1 MTKAVSEAVEN
12 SNQSKT
18 DVNIYVMIKQVPIPK
33 AMKTTAEGL
42 MDRSGKSQMNPHCTN
57 ALEEALTLK
66 DKVGGTITI
75 VSMGPPNAHQL
86 FLKPHERV
94 QNHSFV
100 PM

>member
-42 MDRSGKSQMNPHCTN
+42 MDRSGKSQMNPH
-57 ALEEALTLK
+57 
-66 DKVGGTITI
+66 
-75 VSMGPPNAHQL
+75 
-86 FLKPHERV
+86 
-94 QNHSFV
+94 
-100 PM
+100 